1 MYGSSI
7 FPKTHSAVVEYN
19 RFTHE
24 ISFLLSAILAF
35 SLPAAHGQ
43 NCLIQADDVACIGST
58 QTYTLSGVDPAAATI
73 SWSVSG
79 GGAQVLTSNSQNI
92 TVQWSSVGAATLTA
106 ALADAS
112 GASLGSCTAN
122 VAVGVIPTPSIRLP
136 DNSCGFKEVFAAC
149 GENPYLLEV
158 NGEPGS
164 SFDWTVTGTG
174 VSAPMT
180 GPGTTFEVDLLSE
193 GNLEV
198 CVTETAVNGCES
210 TTVCRE
216 VTVFP
221 PPLIS
226 VSEVFH
232 GNAAQITVCS
242 GQELNFVGTFLDP
255 SDLPLEY

>member
-24 ISFLLSAILAF
+24 ISFLLSPFSFLLSAILAF

-112 GASLGSCTAN
+112 GVSLGSCVAS

-136 DNSCGFKEVFAAC
+136 DNSCGFKEVDAAWVTC
-149 GENPYLLEV
+149 SPSPARLL
-158 NGEPGS
+158 PR
-164 SFDWTVTGTG
+164 
-174 VSAPMT
+174 M
-180 GPGTTFEVDLLSE
+180 
-193 GNLEV
+193 
-198 CVTETAVNGCES
+198 C
-210 TTVCRE
+210 
-216 VTVFP
+216 
-221 PPLIS
+221 
-226 VSEVFH
+226 
-232 GNAAQITVCS
+232 
-242 GQELNFVGTFLDP
+242 
-255 SDLPLEY
+255 